1 MNHLPLEILDALL
14 DEQLAPG
21 ERADA
26 HTHLAA
32 CADCRAELDARRQLF
47 ATLDALADEPLAVDL
62 APRVLAQIESAPRAW
77 WIAALTVAEMAAAIA
92 LMVWLSEMFA
102 PLLNWLPDF
111 GAALTAIQQAA
122 IDALNAIHIEPLE
135 TVPLDGLALG
145 VAIVAWLLTNWLLI
159 QFPKQKEVL
168 V

>member
-1 MNHLPLEILDALL
+1 MNHLPFEILDALL
-14 DEQLAPG
+14 DEQLAPV

-26 HTHLAA
+26 RAHLAA
-32 CADCRAELDARRQLF
+32 CAECRAELDARRQLF

-77 WIAALTVAEMAAAIA
+77 WIAALTVAEMVAAIA
-92 LMVWLSEMFA
+92 LAVWLGEA
-102 PLLNWLPDF
+102 LVPLFDLLPDF
-111 GAALTAIQQAA
+111 GAALTAIQQA
-122 IDALNAIHIEPLE
+122 IMDALNAIHIEPFE
-135 TVPLDGLALG
+135 TVPLDGLVLG